1 MTVSTEISSNE
12 YTGNGVTTD
21 FDYKFRIFKA
31 NQLSVI
37 TSDADGDNVVTL
49 RLGTD
54 YTVTGE
60 NKSAGG
66 KVILTK
72 PLANGHKI
80 SIARD
85 IPIKQETSFRNQGK
99 FLAETHEDAFDY
111 LTMLM
116 QRVWGSLS
124 LFLKRPSILANWF
137 DAKGYRISNLG
148 KPKKDS
154 DAVDLGTMK
163 DAIITKER
171 RSLRVDDM
179 DIAALPKASD
189 RASNVLTFDKDGKPI
204 VVAPA
209 SGSAIDV
216 LNLLASEKGA
226 SYIDSGN
233 LTIYKK
239 TGLFGDGGTVTKSN
253 QAVKDSDGFWYIYM
267 GSFPHKYGDLH
278 TDDWAC
284 VGLLSGYHV
293 DNVKNYLTPTISVID
308 AFNLAQNSKY
318 KRGGGCIY
326 VPAGDY
332 YLEDEL
338 ALMDFVRF
346 VGEGER
352 VTRIFG
358 ASSAIGAGKAVVR
371 SSRSPITTTENPAYL
386 SHTGFTDATI
396 NGNGVFDVGLYIRNT
411 TNESK
416 FTNVTTQNCKVANT
430 NIISSWYVNMD
441 NHVSRDA
448 LGYGVVI
455 GRKLFNEVGL
465 DEVNACS
472 FLNLRSNYS
481 GKDDT
486 YDPANARYAGSGI
499 TIWKATSCAFDYV
512 GAENSYGVGCVIRKG
527 IVSVIPN
534 IYTEANGRGTKAT
547 DKIGVYVI
555 NADFAP
561 LQIGS
566 LNLTSQQKLF
576 IDVNSVCTIGSLYT
590 HDFSNG
596 VFLGSGKVILTN
608 PQDANLITTSDLAY
622 VRNII
627 MDSIGA
633 FNNISMTSF
642 TALNSSAFYC
652 GSNKVSIKVMFNP
665 RVTFSHS
672 DPIIIR
678 FITSSGNVDIN
689 FGASFT
695 AGTPV
700 VKSIDLPKGV
710 IQLKQQSNSLPSTST
725 NAAADI
731 FVYQYHIDGFPIY
744 SMN

>member
-1 MTVSTEISSNE
+1 MRGQLMSTVPTNKPVPSKEMRDLAYNAERIDEFVTSLQHEYKDRFGQCHRTIEGINWVATQLIERFKVEMEQAILVAGYVPVGTFQEGAELANRNE
-12 YTGNGVTTD
+12 TVLW
-21 FDYKFRIFKA
+21 K
-31 NQLSVI
+31 LP
-37 TSDADGDNVVTL
+37 DGD
-49 RLGTD
+49 GD
-54 YTVTGE
+54 
-60 NKSAGG
+60 
-66 KVILTK
+66 
-72 PLANGHKI
+72 H
-80 SIARD
+80 
-85 IPIKQETSFRNQGK
+85 
-99 FLAETHEDAFDY
+99 
-111 LTMLM
+111 
-116 QRVWGSLS
+116 
-124 LFLKRPSILANWF
+124 
-137 DAKGYRISNLG
+137 YRWDG
-148 KPKKDS
+148 D
-154 DAVDLGTMK
+154 
-163 DAIITKER
+163 
-171 RSLRVDDM
+171 
-179 DIAALPKASD
+179 LPKPVPAGSTPQSTGGIGKGAWVSVGD
-189 RASNVLTFDKDGKPI
+189 ATVRPWVMENYTEAYLLKIQDSSFTTGGTIDSKVNVLGH
-204 VVAPA
+204 
-209 SGSAIDV
+209 
-216 LNLLASEKGA
+216 
-226 SYIDSGN
+226 
-233 LTIYKK
+233 
-239 TGLFGDGGTVTKSN
+239 
-253 QAVKDSDGFWYIYM
+253 SDGFYYQYV
-267 GSFPHKYGDLH
+267 GGEDFPVIVTPNSTPNDQ
-278 TDDWAC
+278 WAC
-284 VGLLSGYHV
+284 VGSLSGYHV
-293 DNVKNYLTPTISVID
+293 DNIKNYITQELRLID
-308 AFNLAQNSKY
+308 SFNLAQNSKQ
-318 KRGGGCIY
+318 KRGGGCIL

-338 ALMDFVRF
+338 ALIDFVMF

-358 ASSAIGAGKAVVR
+358 SSSAIGTGKAVVR
-371 SSRSPITTTENPAYL
+371 SSKLPITTTENPAYL

-486 YDPANARYAGSGI
+486 YDPVNAPYAGSGI

-576 IDVNSVCTIGSLYT
+576 LDVNSVCTIGSLYT

-596 VFLGSGKVILTN
+596 VFLGSGKVILIN
-608 PQDANLITTSDLAY
+608 PQDANFIATSDLAY
-622 VRNII
+622 VRNIL

-633 FNNISMTSF
+633 FNNLSMTSF

-665 RVTFSHS
+665 RATFSHS

-689 FGASFT
+689 FGTSFT

-744 SMN
+744 NLS

>member
-1 MTVSTEISSNE
+1 MSTVPTNKPVPSKEMRDLAYNAERIDEFVTSLQHEYKDRFGQCHRTIEGINWVATQLIERFKVEMEQAILVAGYVPVGTFQEGAELANRNE
-12 YTGNGVTTD
+12 TVLW
-21 FDYKFRIFKA
+21 K
-31 NQLSVI
+31 LP
-37 TSDADGDNVVTL
+37 DGD
-49 RLGTD
+49 GD
-54 YTVTGE
+54 
-60 NKSAGG
+60 
-66 KVILTK
+66 
-72 PLANGHKI
+72 H
-80 SIARD
+80 
-85 IPIKQETSFRNQGK
+85 
-99 FLAETHEDAFDY
+99 
-111 LTMLM
+111 
-116 QRVWGSLS
+116 
-124 LFLKRPSILANWF
+124 
-137 DAKGYRISNLG
+137 YRWDG
-148 KPKKDS
+148 D
-154 DAVDLGTMK
+154 
-163 DAIITKER
+163 
-171 RSLRVDDM
+171 
-179 DIAALPKASD
+179 LPKQVPTGSTPQSTGGIGKGAWVSVGDATIRTWVQENYTEAYLLKVQGASFATGGTID
-189 RASNVLTFDKDGKPI
+189 SKVNVLGH
-204 VVAPA
+204 
-209 SGSAIDV
+209 
-216 LNLLASEKGA
+216 
-226 SYIDSGN
+226 
-233 LTIYKK
+233 
-239 TGLFGDGGTVTKSN
+239 
-253 QAVKDSDGFWYIYM
+253 SDGFYYQYV
-267 GSFPHKYGDLH
+267 GSEAFPLIVAPNSTPNDQ
-278 TDDWAC
+278 WAC
-284 VGLLSGYHV
+284 VGALSGYHV
-293 DNVKNYLTPTISVID
+293 NNIKNYITQELRLID
-308 AFNLAQNSKY
+308 SFNLAQNSKQ
-318 KRGGGCIY
+318 KRGGGCIF

-338 ALMDFVRF
+338 ALIDFVRF

-358 ASSAIGAGKAVVR
+358 ASSAIGTGKAVVR
-371 SSRSPITTTENPAYL
+371 SSKLPITTTENPAYL
-386 SHTGFTDATI
+386 SHTGFTGATI

-486 YDPANARYAGSGI
+486 YDPVNAPYAGAGI

-576 IDVNSVCTIGSLYT
+576 LDANSVCTIGSLYT

-622 VRNII
+622 VRNIL

-689 FGASFT
+689 FGASFA

-744 SMN
+744 GMN

>member
-1 MTVSTEISSNE
+1 M
-12 YTGNGVTTD
+12 
-21 FDYKFRIFKA
+21 
-31 NQLSVI
+31 
-37 TSDADGDNVVTL
+37 SDIIPNVVVSMPSQLFTL
-49 RLGTD
+49 ARKFQAASNAKIYIGQIDKDPTIPENQIQVYLENEDGSTIPVAQPLIINQAGFPV
-54 YTVTGE
+54 YNGQIAKFVTVE
-60 NKSAGG
+60 
-66 KVILTK
+66 
-72 PLANGHKI
+72 GHSMAVYDSYGAQQFYYPNVLKYDPDQL
-80 SIARD
+80 R
-85 IPIKQETSFRNQGK
+85 QELSTWMGSSLIDG
-99 FLAETHEDAFDY
+99 
-111 LTMLM
+111 
-116 QRVWGSLS
+116 GSLS
-124 LFLKRPSILANWF
+124 L
-137 DAKGYRISNLG
+137 
-148 KPKKDS
+148 
-154 DAVDLGTMK
+154 
-163 DAIITKER
+163 
-171 RSLRVDDM
+171 
-179 DIAALPKASD
+179 
-189 RASNVLTFDKDGKPI
+189 
-204 VVAPA
+204 
-209 SGSAIDV
+209 
-216 LNLLASEKGA
+216 
-226 SYIDSGN
+226 
-233 LTIYKK
+233 YKK
-239 TGLFGDGGTVTKSN
+239 KGIFGDGGSVNSKLDAI
-253 QAVKDSDGFWYIYM
+253 QDSDGFWYSYQGDDLPINY
-267 GSFPHKYGDLH
+267 GSHN
-278 TDDWAC
+278 TSDWAC
-284 VGLLSGYHV
+284 VGVLSGYHV
-293 DNVKNYLTPTISVID
+293 DNIKNYITQELRLID
-308 AFNLAQNSKY
+308 SFNLAQNSKQ
-318 KRGGGCIY
+318 KRGGGCIF

-338 ALMDFVRF
+338 ALIDFVRF
-346 VGEGER
+346 DGEGER

-358 ASSAIGAGKAVVR
+358 ASSAIGTGKAVVR
-371 SSRSPITTTENPAYL
+371 SSKLPITTTENPAYL
-386 SHTGFTDATI
+386 SHTGFTGATI

-441 NHVSRDA
+441 NHVSRDS

-486 YDPANARYAGSGI
+486 YDPVNAPYAGAGI

-576 IDVNSVCTIGSLYT
+576 LDVNSVCTIGSLYT

-622 VRNII
+622 VRNIL

-633 FNNISMTSF
+633 FNNLSMTSF

-665 RVTFSHS
+665 RATFSHS

-689 FGASFT
+689 FGTSFT

-744 SMN
+744 NLS